1 MDNKSPTKAP
11 SAERTGFR
19 LFFSGSIFL
28 FVIAHFTHHLIN
40 ALTVPLLPFIRDD
53 FHLDYTQAGLVISA
67 FTLSYGIAQ
76 LPAGWL
82 TDHIGARIMITIS
95 IIGVAVA
102 GLLVGIS
109 TTYYMLLG
117 GLIFMGVIGGGY
129 HPSAPPLV
137 MAATTPKNRSK
148 ALGFHMIGGSA
159 SHFLAPL
166 LGGAIA
172 AVWGWRMAY
181 TGLAAPMIIF
191 GIVFYIVL
199 GRRNAANGI
208 SDVASKKRDTVIPDG
223 AHHASTGR
231 IALFIVLG
239 TVVQALTTTTIS
251 FIPLYL
257 VDRYNLDKTLAA
269 ALVAL
274 VYSSGIWASP
284 LGGYLADRF
293 GQMPVIL
300 IATLFGGPLIFL
312 MNLAPYGIIIFVLLI
327 AFGMVG
333 PMRNPV
339 SEGYI
344 AGNTPISRR
353 STVLG
358 FYYFG
363 NQESGGLFT
372 PIVGYVADSYGFATC
387 FTAVAIVMTVAS
399 VIFILFFWGKSDRKA
414 LNPAK

>member
-1 MDNKSPTKAP
+1 LDIKAP
-11 SAERTGFR
+11 AAERSGIR
-19 LFFSGSIFL
+19 LLFSSSILL

-53 FHLDYTQAGLVISA
+53 FHLDYTQSGLVISA
-67 FTLSYGIAQ
+67 FTLSYGLAQ

-95 IIGVAVA
+95 IIGVAAA
-102 GLLVGIS
+102 GLLVGLS
-109 TTYYMLLG
+109 TTYLMLLG
-117 GLIFMGVIGGGY
+117 GLIFMGIIGGGY

-137 MAATTPKNRSK
+137 MAATTPQNRSK

-172 AVWGWRMAY
+172 AAWGWRMAY

-191 GIVFYIVL
+191 GIIFYIVL
-199 GRRNAANGI
+199 GRRNAANGV
-208 SDVASKKRDTVIPDG
+208 SDVASKKKDTVIQDSAPR
-223 AHHASTGR
+223 ASMGR

-239 TVVQALTTTTIS
+239 TIVQALTTTTIS

-257 VDRYNLDKTLAA
+257 VDRYGLDKTLAA
-269 ALVAL
+269 ALISL
-274 VYSSGIWASP
+274 IYFSGIWASP

-300 IATLFGGPLIFL
+300 IATLFGGPLIYL
-312 MNLAPYGIIIFVLLI
+312 MNLVPYGILIFALLI

-344 AGNTPISRR
+344 AGNTPLSRR

-372 PIVGYVADSYGFATC
+372 PVVGYVVDRFGFVTG
-387 FTAVAIVMTVAS
+387 FTAVAIIMTVAS
-399 VIFILFFWGKSDRKA
+399 VIFVLFFWGKGDKKA
-414 LNPAK
+414 LNLAK